1 MGFVLQSLHYEV
13 CIMECRV
20 MQSYGRLFESF
31 YGGLTCTD
39 ASCTRFMWVSLC
51 EFAASP
57 SVTEV
62 YP

>member
-20 MQSYGRLFESF
+20 MDDFSNRFMAVSPVQTHLVQ
-31 YGGLTCTD
+31 D
-39 ASCTRFMWVSLC
+39 SCMWVSLC

-62 YP
+62 YS